1 MNLKRI
7 KLLRMKPIYLLVV
20 AITSCST
27 IFAQEDKALY
37 QTIWG
42 ANKTHLNL
50 SVPFINYIH
59 STPPGEPLYEEAGI
73 LGFSIGVNRCN
84 NYNRFKSLQIGVT
97 SARPPGESF
106 PDSSGWE
113 YARAAVAFFVSAR
126 QNHVWKRFDIGYGP
140 LLSYHGLR
148 YGWLNHELHI
158 DSTVR
163 HNNWGLGGSF
173 TTYFRVVYFLYAGVL
188 YQPQLISLSDGF
200 KMKYEHMLSF
210 DILFRLDL
218 RKKKQGY

>member
-1 MNLKRI
+1 
-7 KLLRMKPIYLLVV
+7 MKPLYLLVV
-20 AITSCST
+20 AISICVTS

-42 ANKTHLNL
+42 TDKIHLNL

-59 STPPGEPLYEEAGI
+59 AVPQGESLYEETGL
-73 LGFSIGVNRCN
+73 LGFSIGVNLCN
-84 NYNRFKSLQIGVT
+84 NYNHFKSLQIGVT

-106 PDSSGWE
+106 PDSTGWE
-113 YARAAVAFFVSAR
+113 YARAAMSFFVNAR
-126 QNHVWKRFDIGYGP
+126 QNHVWKRLDIGYGP

-148 YGWLNHELHI
+148 YGWFNNEQSI
-158 DSTVR
+158 DSVIT

-173 TTYFRVVYFLYAGVL
+173 TAYFRVVYFLYAGVL
-188 YQPQLISLSDGF
+188 YQPQLFSLSDGF
-200 KMKYEHMLSF
+200 KMKYEHVLSF

-218 RKKKQGY
+218 SRKVQAD